1 MLLSVDTSFQTG
13 GLALFKNKKLV
24 FEASWDKEIAHSE
37 ILTVKFL
44 DLLNESKIEAHEISE
59 VICANGPGSFTG
71 LRVGINFAKTIAYA
85 NKINLILSS
94 SFRSLIDL
102 EILKKHPT
110 TDHLVLV
117 NAYKNQ
123 VFRADYHYINDT
135 LSEIL
140 YNHTIQ
146 PQDLSAEYSTFLI
159 WGDGFDIY
167 QNQIPETL
175 KQKIIQPKLSK
186 YNPAIRQAELYFNYD
201 HCLKFLKIDPL
212 SAEPLYLKKSE
223 AEENLSSGVL
233 KKHTQRKL

>member
-24 FEASWDKEIAHSE
+24 FEASWDKDIPHSE

-44 DLLNESKIEAHEISE
+44 ELLKESKIESSEISE
-59 VICANGPGSFTG
+59 IICANGPGSFTG
-71 LRVGINFAKTIAYA
+71 LRVGINFAKTIAYT
-85 NKINLILSS
+85 NKIDLILSS

-102 EILKKHPT
+102 EVIKNNPT
-110 TDHLVLV
+110 TDHVVLV

-123 VFRADYHYINDT
+123 VFRADYHFHNGK
-135 LSEIL
+135 LKEIL
-140 YNHTIQ
+140 FDLTIQ
-146 PQDLSAEYSTFLI
+146 PQNLNIEFTKFLV
-159 WGDGFDIY
+159 WGDGFDVY
-167 QNQIPETL
+167 QNQISESI
-175 KQKIIQPKLSK
+175 KQNAIQQKLEK
-186 YNPAIRQAELYFNYD
+186 YNPAIRQAELFFNYD

-223 AEENLSSGVL
+223 AEENLSNGVL